1 MSFREVKAEELTM
14 NPFTK
19 IGKEWLLITAGNE
32 EKCNTMTAS
41 WGAMGVMWG
50 KNAVTVYIRPQRY
63 TKEFV
68 EREDQKILFVPAF
81 EQLMGYVKKLYPTQR
96 INYQDSSE
104 SSKVCMTFSFLKGF
118 QAVLESLLNEIGVF
132 VLNFEMN
139 IDEYKILINIEA
151 KPKVIKN
158 AKDFYEKRS
167 VLENKLTK
175 EFSIERWKTNAV
187 VIQTMIEM

>member
-1 MSFREVKAEELTM
+1 MRQVF
-14 NPFTK
+14 
-19 IGKEWLLITAGNE
+19 
-32 EKCNTMTAS
+32 
-41 WGAMGVMWG
+41 
-50 KNAVTVYIRPQRY
+50 
-63 TKEFV
+63 
-68 EREDQKILFVPAF
+68 
-81 EQLMGYVKKLYPTQR
+81 
-96 INYQDSSE
+96 
-104 SSKVCMTFSFLKGF
+104 
-118 QAVLESLLNEIGVF
+118 F

-187 VIQTMIEM
+187 VIQTMIEMQKGKIMRNKVIDLLDQTIEELDKEKLMGFLKYHQKMIWEILHFYVFSQQKYFVKLRI